1 MWGKKTRCGS
11 HEMFEFLEKKCQRDH
26 QMKQE
31 KINLKREEQEVMTA
45 VMEQQQQPLQNF
57 RLFLNHQTQQPQAM
71 LAILE
76 KVDKK

>member
-1 MWGKKTRCGS
+1 
-11 HEMFEFLEKKCQRDH
+11 
-26 QMKQE
+26 MKQE
-31 KINLKREEQEVMTA
+31 EINLKREEQEVMTA
-45 VMEQQQQPLQNF
+45 VMKQQKQPLQNF